1 MPMPFP
7 FLTPMQTALRI
18 NRSSGR
24 VSPFKKDPH
33 ARAGMIATLLM
44 LVSLSLLAAD
54 GPVGITESLPW
65 VEVQHRGKTVR
76 IERIQDNTNIV
87 DLEYAITS
95 RACPPYCIQ
104 PMVLAPGV
112 ETIGELEVLGY
123 LKRMS
128 AGDDSILVIDS
139 RDPEWLTKGMIP
151 GAVSIP
157 WTRLH
162 AQHADLAAVAGILQ
176 LQFGVGRQGP
186 LWNFSY
192 AKTLVFYCNGMWCG
206 QSPTNIRALLA
217 MGYPAHKLKWYRDG
231 MQGWMLLGLTTVQP

>member
-1 MPMPFP
+1 M
-7 FLTPMQTALRI
+7 LARKDILR
-18 NRSSGR
+18 RQ
-24 VSPFKKDPH
+24 
-33 ARAGMIATLLM
+33 AGSFVCLLM
-44 LVSLSLLAAD
+44 LVSPPLPAAE

-65 VEVQHRGKTVR
+65 IEVQHKGKTVR
-76 IERIQDNTNIV
+76 IERNQSNANLI

-95 RACPPYCIQ
+95 RPCPPYCIQ
-104 PMVLAPGV
+104 PMVLAAGV

-162 AQHADLAAVAGILQ
+162 AQHADPAAVAGILQ
-176 LQFGVGRQGP
+176 LQFGVSRQGS

-192 AKTLVFYCNGMWCG
+192 ARTLVFYCNGMWCG

-217 MGYPAHKLKWYRDG
+217 IGYPAHKLKWYRDG
-231 MQGWMLLGLTTVQP
+231 MQGWLLLGLTTVQP

>member
-1 MPMPFP
+1 M
-7 FLTPMQTALRI
+7 LITPGVIRT
-18 NRSSGR
+18 SGR
-24 VSPFKKDPH
+24 VLARKGALR
-33 ARAGMIATLLM
+33 ARAGKIVSLLM
-44 LVSLSLLAAD
+44 LASLPLLAAD

-65 VEVQHRGKTVR
+65 VEVQHKGKTVR
-76 IERIQDNTNIV
+76 IERNRDNTNMV

-95 RACPPYCIQ
+95 RPCPPYCIQ
-104 PMVLAPGV
+104 PMVLAAGV
-112 ETIGELEVLGY
+112 ETIGELEVLSY

-128 AGDDSILVIDS
+128 TGQEPILVIDS

-162 AQHADLAAVAGILQ
+162 TQHADPAAIAEILQ
-176 LQFGVGRQGP
+176 FQFGAIRQGP

-231 MQGWMLLGLTTVQP
+231 MQGWLLLGLTTVQP

>member
-1 MPMPFP
+1 
-7 FLTPMQTALRI
+7 MQIAPRVIRT
-18 NRSSGR
+18 SGR
-24 VSPFKKDPH
+24 VLARKAVLR
-33 ARAGMIATLLM
+33 ARAGRIVSLLM
-44 LVSLSLLAAD
+44 LASLPLLAAD

-65 VEVQHRGKTVR
+65 VEVQHKGKTVR
-76 IERIQDNTNIV
+76 IERNQDNTNMV

-95 RACPPYCIQ
+95 RPCPPYCIQ
-104 PMVLAPGV
+104 PMTLAAGV
-112 ETIGELEVLGY
+112 ETIGELEVLSY

-162 AQHADLAAVAGILQ
+162 TQHAEPAAIASILQ
-176 LQFGVGRQGP
+176 LQFGAGRQGL

-192 AKTLVFYCNGMWCG
+192 AKILVFYCNGMWCG
-206 QSPTNIRALLA
+206 QSPTNILALLA

-231 MQGWMLLGLTTVQP
+231 MQGWLLLGLTTVQP